1 VREFSDYLKRH
12 LITSGLRT
20 QMALAAAIGM
30 DYGQLNKIFTG
41 KTQRPEIETLNK
53 IAPAIKRP
61 IAEVMTA
68 AGYPAPVEDELP
80 VSLIQLS
87 LSDPDESFDPE
98 AIVAYVE
105 SRPGMHFQDRLRQ
118 RREALP
124 RAAYVRL
131 CISLFRAWSS
141 NSDLAL
147 TASELMLSQ

>member
-1 VREFSDYLKRH
+1 
-12 LITSGLRT
+12 
-20 QMALAAAIGM
+20 M

-68 AGYPAPVEDELP
+68 AGYPAPIDDPQPIAPVQLP
-80 VSLIQLS
+80 

-105 SRPGMHFQDRLRQ
+105 SRPGIHFQDRLRQ
-118 RREALP
+118 RREHLSRP
-124 RAAYVRL
+124 AYVRF
-131 CISLFRAWSS
+131 CVSLFRAWSS
-141 NSDLAL
+141 DSDLAL
-147 TASELMLSQ
+147 TSAELSMNE